1 MFFVYVGVGVYCCPY
16 CGFHFLC
23 HVKIKVRMGKK
34 EGMDTENMD
43 KKVCHD
49 IYVADKKD
57 QESLAAIFICKP
69 WQLLFPSFVLS

>member
-1 MFFVYVGVGVYCCPY
+1 M
-16 CGFHFLC
+16 
-23 HVKIKVRMGKK
+23 KIKVRMGKK